1 MASKVLPLVPWRK
14 TELPTASKSE
24 QSAQAVHAQA
34 LDLFVLGFPEQA
46 NTLLKAL
53 YDHGHGLEFDIDIDA
68 HPKSYYLS
76 WEFVGYLMCLYAAW
90 EVFDCLPSW
99 IEHPDPEKPFRGRD
113 DLVRTEPLWDEYKD
127 RWVEGFPSNLREK
140 VLEEGQIEKSELQ
153 DLLQQLENQTSRV
166 VAKTRISIGAVVQA
180 ATLAGDDQTAK
191 SLVENDVAN
200 LYRHFQDPSNQ
211 PDVYSY
217 DLRVRLSQRLGLH
230 YGPKIWGYLRDARI
244 GTALE
249 IDASAVDEFV
259 EEGCELIKQRFTEG
273 PTRPYSDRTIAD
285 LVDLLDEAHNTQASL
300 NGEDQPQTRRKPATE
315 KEITDLE
322 YNLCSAVQ
330 SGATCL
336 LDGEALPEDYKEFL
350 RITNGFWSDRYHDQP
365 NNPGNLFYGIQGIDT
380 SDDCLWVHDLDFT
393 LLPWE
398 VTHTFQDEIAL
409 GDFTGFSVGA
419 GGDEGS
425 AILIPPSSMK
435 DILERFDEV
444 YAAADTRGKK
454 VLERGALDLYG
465 GIERLRKMEWLC
477 VESFHWDP
485 EPRLYYGFRGYL
497 EYCVEKAV
505 RETDELHES
514 ESEEEEDGEVEG
526 EEDDESDAAKGTKR
540 KRDHEVDE
548 A

>member
-1 MASKVLPLVPWRK
+1 MVSKVLPLVPWHR
-14 TELPTASKSE
+14 TELSTASYSG
-24 QSAQAVHAQA
+24 QSAQAVHEQA

-53 YDHGHGLEFDIDIDA
+53 YDHGHGLEFDVDIYT
-68 HPKSYYLS
+68 HPKSYDLS

-90 EVFDCLPSW
+90 EAFDCLPSW
-99 IEHPDPEKPFRGRD
+99 IEHPDPEKPFHGRD
-113 DLVRTEPLWDEYKD
+113 HLVRTEPLWNEYKG
-127 RWVEGFPSNLREK
+127 RWVEGFPSNLRGN

-153 DLLQQLENQTSRV
+153 DLLQQLENQKSRV

-180 ATLAGDDQTAK
+180 ATLAGDDRAAK

-230 YGPKIWGYLRDARI
+230 YGPKIWGYLKDASI

-249 IDASAVDEFV
+249 IDGSAVDEFV
-259 EEGCELIKQRFTEG
+259 DEGCELIKQRFAEG

-285 LVDLLDEAHNTQASL
+285 LVDLLDEAYNTQASL
-300 NGEDQPQTRRKPATE
+300 NGEDRHQTRRKPATE

-322 YNLCSAVQ
+322 YNLCSAVGL
-330 SGATCL
+330 GATRL
-336 LDGEALPEDYKEFL
+336 LDGEALPEDYREFL
-350 RITNGFWSDRYHDQP
+350 RITNGFWSE
-365 NNPGNLFYGIQGIDT
+365 NNPDNLFYSIEDIDT
-380 SDDCLWVHDLDFT
+380 SDDCLWVHDLNFP
-393 LLPWE
+393 LFPWE
-398 VTHTFQDEIAL
+398 TTYTFQDEIAL
-409 GDFTGFSVGA
+409 GEFTGFSVGA

-435 DILERFDEV
+435 EILERFDEV
-444 YAAADTRGKK
+444 YAAADARGKK
-454 VLERGALDLYG
+454 LLERGALDVYG
-465 GIERLRKMEWLC
+465 GSKRLRKMEWLC

-485 EPRLYYGFRGYL
+485 EPRLFYGFRGYL

-505 RETDELHES
+505 READELHES
-514 ESEEEEDGEVEG
+514 ESEEEENDEVEG
-526 EEDDESDAAKGTKR
+526 GEDDESDTAKGTKR
-540 KRDHEVDE
+540 KRDREVDE